1 MSEQLEAVV
10 DNKHSEEKTKEQILN
25 QKFSIEGY
33 NVAIFY
39 TKKTPKVD
47 TEEGAKEDD
56 TEKAPKERYITIK
69 ITNEKTGA
77 VENLD
82 PIKMVDVSEMDEDI
96 GLNSEIDVEDVNHA
110 LRAVDLYLYE
120 QRHRNIDHI
129 LAKLSLAA

>member
-1 MSEQLEAVV
+1 MNEQLEAVV

-25 QKFSIEGY
+25 QRFSIEGY

-39 TKKTPKVD
+39 TKKTL
-47 TEEGAKEDD
+47 ENN
-56 TEKAPKERYITIK
+56 TEKEPIGRYITIK
-69 ITNEKTGA
+69 ITNEKTGDIDD
-77 VENLD
+77 LD
-82 PIKMVDVSEMDEDI
+82 PIKMVDVSEIDEDI

-120 QRHRNIDHI
+120 QRHRTIDHI

>member
-39 TKKTPKVD
+39 TKKTL
-47 TEEGAKEDD
+47 ENN
-56 TEKAPKERYITIK
+56 TEKKPIGRYITIK
-69 ITNEKTGA
+69 ITNEKTGDIDD
-77 VENLD
+77 LD